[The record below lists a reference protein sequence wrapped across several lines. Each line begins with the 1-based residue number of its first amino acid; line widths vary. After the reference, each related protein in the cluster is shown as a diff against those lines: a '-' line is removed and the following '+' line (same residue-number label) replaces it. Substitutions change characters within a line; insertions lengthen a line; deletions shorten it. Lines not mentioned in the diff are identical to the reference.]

1 MAIGKCFSTR
11 RLITLAKWPMVRL
24 GDVCQLTMGQSPKTE
39 TYNGDSIG
47 LPFFQGNTDFGKECP
62 TARVWCKAPK
72 KVALTGDILL
82 SVRAPIGAVNTASCK
97 CCIGRGIAAL
107 RPKSG
112 ALDVVYLKNLLR
124 ARRDALE
131 ALGTGSTFKAVTKK
145 QLEDFLIPLPTV
157 TCQNLL
163 AKRFELIARL
173 IEMRSHQLDMFG
185 EIAKSR
191 FIDMFG
197 DKGYPPHPLSELS
210 TTMQNGLSPSK
221 NGDHHEKVL
230 TLSAITQ
237 GNFDV
242 SAWKEGL
249 FKDDPPAGKR
259 VADGCFYVCRG
270 NGNKSLVGVGEYAPA
285 AMDDLVYPDTMIA
298 VRIDQEKVLLP
309 YLRIAWKQARVREQI
324 ESSAKTTNGTYKIN
338 QASLGMVEV
347 VVPPLSLQREFA
359 AFAESVD
366 KSQVAIK
373 REIKKLETLKKAL
386 MQEYFG

>member
-1 MAIGKCFSTR
+1 
-11 RLITLAKWPMVRL
+11 
-24 GDVCQLTMGQSPKTE
+24 
-39 TYNGDSIG
+39 
-47 LPFFQGNTDFGKECP
+47 
-62 TARVWCKAPK
+62 
-72 KVALTGDILL
+72 
-82 SVRAPIGAVNTASCK
+82 
-97 CCIGRGIAAL
+97 
-107 RPKSG
+107 
-112 ALDVVYLKNLLR
+112 
-124 ARRDALE
+124 
-131 ALGTGSTFKAVTKK
+131 
-145 QLEDFLIPLPTV
+145 
-157 TCQNLL
+157 
-163 AKRFELIARL
+163 
-173 IEMRSHQLDMFG
+173 
-185 EIAKSR
+185 
-191 FIDMFG
+191 MFG

-366 KSQVAIK
+366 KSQEAARRVS
-373 REIKKLETLKKAL
+373 RELLNFLAKSLYTIWA
-386 MQEYFG
+386 

>member
-24 GDVCQLTMGQSPKTE
+24 GDVCQLTMGQSPKSE

-191 FIDMFG
+191 FIEMFG
-197 DKGYPPHPLSELS
+197 NDPAIERAQLKEICSLITDGTHQPPKFQAKGIPFLFVGNVAGNEL
-210 TTMQNGLSPSK
+210 TYETSK
-221 NGDHHEKVL
+221 YISQEDYEALIARTPIGIGDVL
-230 TLSAITQ
+230 
-237 GNFDV
+237 V
-242 SAWKEGL
+242 SAVGSFGHPAIVKDKRPFCFQRHIAYFKPMRERVDSIFLHAALLTDESQRYMDKAAKGAAQRTITLKSFKEL
-249 FKDDPPAGKR
+249 EIPLP
-259 VADGCFYVCRG
+259 
-270 NGNKSLVGVGEYAPA
+270 SLA
-285 AMDDLVYPDTMIA
+285 
-298 VRIDQEKVLLP
+298 
-309 YLRIAWKQARVREQI
+309 
-324 ESSAKTTNGTYKIN
+324 
-338 QASLGMVEV
+338 
-347 VVPPLSLQREFA
+347 LQREFA

-373 REIKKLETLKKAL
+373 REIEKLETLKKAL